1 MLEREEMLCFSL
13 GVAMRRVSKIYAEA
27 LSDLDITPPQV
38 FLLRCLGRQDGLQ
51 PKELADQVCVD
62 SSSLTGLLDRTEKI
76 GLIERRPDPN
86 DRRALRI
93 FLTNAGRDRLTQLEP
108 IVEDVTQR
116 VHDEFFEG
124 YSREQVEMFI
134 SMLRQAQEV
143 LT

>member
-1 MLEREEMLCFSL
+1 MLERDEMLCFSL

-38 FLLRCLGRQDGLQ
+38 FLLSCLARQDGQQ
-51 PKELADQVCVD
+51 PKELADQVCID
-62 SSSLTGLLDRTEKI
+62 SSSLTGLLDRTEKMD
-76 GLIERRPDPN
+76 LIERRPDPK

-93 FLTNAGRDRLTQLEP
+93 FLTEAGQKRIAQLEP

-116 VHDEFFEG
+116 VHKEFFEG
-124 YSREQVEMFI
+124 YSREQVETFL

-143 LT
+143 LA